1 MVQDDTSYHV
11 DAANNGRPSGNAK
24 RQEIVN
30 PNSALAYAAAAF
42 STVLALT
49 IIFRKQRSVASWC
62 FSIGMLTFALE
73 SVFGEMWHEALL
85 PEDAAFW
92 ETLTLVTKSVL
103 PGIWLCFSLT
113 YSRGNPREFLAKSRL
128 LLLAAFLLPVGVALV
143 FQEQLAPIL
152 PYNQSGGSWWVSFH
166 GAAKTLNG
174 LLLIGTVLILTN
186 LERTLRSAVG
196 TMQWRIKFVVL
207 GVGVAFG
214 ARVYTQSEAL
224 LFSRNTLGLVNV
236 ETGALLIG
244 CALIT
249 LGYIRTGFREIDVYP
264 SRAVLH
270 TSVTVLLVGA
280 YLFVVGVLAQI
291 VARTSWVGNFQLQA
305 FVVLVGI
312 VVLAVLLLS
321 NRVRQNIRLFVSR
334 HFKRPQHDFRQIWT
348 RFTQC
353 MSMVLDQSSLCVAAT
368 KLISETFNVL
378 SVTIWLFDEQQQLLF
393 AASTLQ
399 SEGDAS
405 DAIPDLAGSNPNR
418 TNLGKLSQPFD
429 LEKAKGDWAETL
441 RQMSSTQFRKG
452 GNRICVPLAAGDRR
466 MGLAI
471 LADRVGGIPYTVE
484 ELDLLKCIGDQVAV
498 SLLNL
503 RLTREIMRGKEL
515 EAFQTISAFFVH
527 DLKNAAST
535 LSLMLQNLPVHFDDP
550 AFRQDAL
557 RGIGET
563 VNRINQL
570 IGRVGVLR
578 HTLELNPVEFDF
590 NLLITETLESLNDVA
605 GVEVVKELHPLPTLR
620 ADREQLQSVVT
631 NLLLNAR
638 DAVGSKGQVTV
649 RTDHF
654 DGWATLLVGD
664 NGCGMSPGFLKD
676 SLFRP
681 FQTTKKKGLGIGM
694 FQSKMIVQ
702 AHRGSIQVKS
712 ELGVGT
718 TFRIMLPLQLE
729 ANES

>member
-1 MVQDDTSYHV
+1 
-11 DAANNGRPSGNAK
+11 
-24 RQEIVN
+24 VN
-30 PNSALAYAAAAF
+30 LNFALALAAASF
-42 STVLALT
+42 SAALALAV
-49 IIFRKQRSVASWC
+49 ILRRRRSIASWC
-62 FSIGMLTFALE
+62 FCIGMLTFALE
-73 SVFGEMWHEALL
+73 SVFGEMWREALL
-85 PEDAAFW
+85 QEDATFW

-113 YSRGNPREFLAKSRL
+113 YSRGSPREFLAKSRL

-143 FQEQLAPIL
+143 FQEQLAPVL
-152 PYNQSGGSWWVSFH
+152 PYNQSDGSWWVSFH

-174 LLLIGTVLILTN
+174 LLLIATVLILTN
-186 LERTLRSAVG
+186 LEITLRSAVG

-224 LFSRNTLGLVNV
+224 LFSGNTLTLINV

-249 LGYIRTGFREIDVYP
+249 LGYIRSGFREIDVYP

-280 YLFVVGVLAQI
+280 YLFVVGGLAQI

-305 FVVLVGI
+305 FVVLLGI
-312 VVLAVLLLS
+312 VILAVLLLS

-353 MSMVLDQSSLCVAAT
+353 MSSVLDQSGLCVAAT
-368 KLISETFNVL
+368 KLISEIFNVL
-378 SVTIWLFDEQQQLLF
+378 SVTIWLFDEQQQRLLF

-399 SEGDAS
+399 SEGDAI
-405 DAIPDLAGSNPNR
+405 DPIPDLADSNLNR

-452 GNRICVPLAAGDRR
+452 GNRICVPLTAGDHC

-503 RLTREIMRGKEL
+503 RLTGEIMRGKEL

-570 IGRVGVLR
+570 IGRAGVLR
-578 HTLELNPVEFDF
+578 HKLELKPVELDL
-590 NLLITETLESLNDVA
+590 NSLVTEALESLNGVT
-605 GVEVVKELHPLPTLR
+605 GVEVVKELHPLPKLR
-620 ADREQLQSVVT
+620 ADREQIQSVVT

-649 RTDHF
+649 QTEHLH
-654 DGWATLLVGD
+654 GWAMLSVGD

-694 FQSKMIVQ
+694 FQSKMIVE
-702 AHRGSIQVKS
+702 AYRGSIQVKS

-718 TFRIMLPLQLE
+718 TFRVMLPLK
-729 ANES
+729 A